1 MNNQHKNIENIV
13 EENKRL
19 REEIKDLKAL
29 LRIYQ
34 IERMNNS
41 KFQY

>member
-1 MNNQHKNIENIV
+1 MSNQNKTIENIV

-29 LRIYQ
+29 LRRYQ
-34 IERMNNS
+34 TERMMMMN
-41 KFQY
+41 

>member
-29 LRIYQ
+29 LRRYQ